1 MAVPACGRVTPRAEE
16 QTEETETIEQNNN
29 QTIEQNNNQT
39 ETPRESN
46 SYEHADEAIVGTR
59 ELKRALKA
67 ARREKYEQAAA
78 VHRDVQRRFI
88 MDGNGREEPI
98 EFRQHLHVGRGEG
111 DGCSCFL
118 GSFRG
123 RHGSERNTSR
133 RSGDRAELAGWRGCC
148 WGGLYHGA
156 KLRKEKLISKLG

>member
-1 MAVPACGRVTPRAEE
+1 MLPAKFVAVPACGRVTPRAEE
-16 QTEETETIEQNNN
+16 QTEETEETETN
-29 QTIEQNNNQT
+29 EQNNNQT

-88 MDGNGREEPI
+88 MEMAEKSQSNFDNTFLWEEGKVMAARASWARSVADMEANETPVGAVGI
-98 EFRQHLHVGRGEG
+98 RQ
-111 DGCSCFL
+111 SW
-118 GSFRG
+118 
-123 RHGSERNTSR
+123 
-133 RSGDRAELAGWRGCC
+133 LAGEAAAGVDYTMVQSYGKR
-148 WGGLYHGA
+148 
-156 KLRKEKLISKLG
+156 S

>member
-1 MAVPACGRVTPRAEE
+1 MLPAKFVAVPACGRVTPRAEE
-16 QTEETETIEQNNN
+16 QTEETE
-29 QTIEQNNNQT
+29 TIEQNNNQT

-88 MDGNGREEPI
+88 MEMAEKSQSNFDNTFMWEEGKVMAARASWARSVADMEANETP
-98 EFRQHLHVGRGEG
+98 VGAVGIG
-111 DGCSCFL
+111 QSW
-118 GSFRG
+118 
-123 RHGSERNTSR
+123 
-133 RSGDRAELAGWRGCC
+133 LAGEAAAHAGVDYTMVQSYGKR
-148 WGGLYHGA
+148 
-156 KLRKEKLISKLG
+156 S